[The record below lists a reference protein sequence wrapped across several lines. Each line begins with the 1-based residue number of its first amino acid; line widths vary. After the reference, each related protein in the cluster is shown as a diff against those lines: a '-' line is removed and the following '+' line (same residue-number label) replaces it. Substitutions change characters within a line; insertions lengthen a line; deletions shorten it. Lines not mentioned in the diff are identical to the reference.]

1 MNKMQ
6 DNTPVAARNDMETKI
21 IETAK
26 SLFMENGFTDT
37 SMSEIAVKAGINRP
51 TLHYYFRTKEK
62 MFQAV
67 FGMIISQIV
76 PKIYDILLD
85 SNASIAKR
93 VSRIVDTYYA
103 ILLNNPNLPLF
114 VVVEIHR
121 NINHLLDAINQSP
134 MKLVL
139 SKVISGLEE
148 EMAQGHIKQVPIN
161 VVFFTFYGLLTFPF
175 LTKNLSDRRA
185 EDGYKPF
192 IQLIDEWKPYIVMQM
207 ENLLRVE

>member
-6 DNTPVAARNDMETKI
+6 DNTPVAASNDMETKI

-161 VVFFTFYGLLTFPF
+161 VVFFTF
-175 LTKNLSDRRA
+175 
-185 EDGYKPF
+185 
-192 IQLIDEWKPYIVMQM
+192 
-207 ENLLRVE
+207 